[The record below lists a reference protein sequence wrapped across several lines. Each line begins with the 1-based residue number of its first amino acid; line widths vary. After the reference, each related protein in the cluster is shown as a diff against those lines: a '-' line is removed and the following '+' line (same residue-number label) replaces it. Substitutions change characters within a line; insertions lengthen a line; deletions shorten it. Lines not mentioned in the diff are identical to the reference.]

1 MKWKQEYATGND
13 EIDEQHKSLFSF
25 SEEFR
30 DVLNNGFGQKTYDL
44 FLEFLAEY
52 SKFHFEFEEECMLAY
67 KCPAACRNK
76 DEHALFSK
84 VIAMEVATF
93 EQVGFDRQRAFGLL
107 DKIDTWL
114 DSHICSIDVQL
125 KDCIDNA

>member
-1 MKWKQEYATGND
+1 MKWKQAYATGNA

-30 DVLNNGFGQKTYDL
+30 DVLDNGFGEKTYDL

-52 SKFHFEFEEECMLAY
+52 SKFHFEFEEECMLAH
-67 KCPAACRNK
+67 KCPAACNNK
-76 DEHALFSK
+76 DEHALFTK
-84 VIAMEVATF
+84 VVAKEIETF
-93 EQVGFDRQRAFGLL
+93 ENLGFDRGRAFALL

-114 DSHICSIDVQL
+114 DSHICRIDVQL
-125 KDCIDNA
+125 KECIERA